1 MNRRIVNPRVLNSR
15 VLNHQLL
22 VRILTTLTIVLGVNY
37 ILWRWLF
44 SVNWSAAW
52 ISVPLVMVETYS
64 LIDAFLF
71 GVTMWRLRERP
82 ASPSPPE
89 GLSVD
94 VFITTYNEPVDLVM
108 TTALAARNISY
119 PHKTWILD
127 DGARPAI
134 EQAAGT
140 AGIGYI
146 TRSPDWEDLPRHAKA
161 GNLNN
166 ALAATGGEFLLILDA
181 DQIPEPQI
189 LHRMLGHFN
198 NRKVAL
204 VQTPQWFSNV
214 NDDDVLGSQAPLFY
228 GPIQQ
233 GKDGWNAAFFC
244 GSNAIIRR
252 EALMQIGITGYVK
265 GVRTTVEQALKAA
278 DKVIAN
284 ARSEHGASGQH
295 VARALTDIGSAV
307 RGARQELKENK
318 PVGSVTY
325 EFQRKVDAAARAI
338 VTVDVRSL
346 QADIEE
352 IERLEGITSA
362 GGFIDDDAIDRLA
375 QRDWSPLGAIGSV
388 RKIVQALDVDRSDEA
403 LPVMP
408 MATNSVTE
416 DMATCMHLHAAGWD
430 SVYHHEIL
438 AKGLAPEDLRTML
451 TQRLRWAQ
459 GTMQVFLRENP
470 LLQRGLKAGQRLM
483 YFATMWSYLS
493 GFAAVVYIAAPII
506 FLCFGVMPVDA
517 FSSDFFA
524 RLLPFLILNQVLFFV
539 AARGRKTWR
548 GQQYSLA
555 LFPVWIKACTT
566 AAGNVL
572 FGRDLGFAVT
582 PKTRQDGGPP
592 WSLIRPQLI
601 AIAALLL
608 AAVVGLVRM
617 FSGVGAPAGTLVNIG
632 WVVYDLVILSVIIRA
647 ALYKGFT
654 PPKEFEMQQVMARV
668 KRIGAKAARS

>member
-1 MNRRIVNPRVLNSR
+1 MNHR
-15 VLNHQLL
+15 VLNHQVL

-82 ASPSPPE
+82 SPPSPPE

-108 TTALAARNISY
+108 TTALAARNVSY

-134 EQAAGT
+134 EEAAGK

-146 TRSPDWEDLPRHAKA
+146 TRSPDWANLPRHAKA

-166 ALAATGGEFLLILDA
+166 ALTATEGEFLLILDA

-198 NRKVAL
+198 NRRVAL

-214 NDDDVLGSQAPLFY
+214 NDDDLLGSQAPLFY

-252 EALMQIGITGYVK
+252 EALMQIGVTGYVK
-265 GVRTTVEQALKAA
+265 GVRTTVEQTLRAA
-278 DKVIAN
+278 GKVIAN
-284 ARSEHGASGQH
+284 ARSEHGSSGQH
-295 VARALTDIGSAV
+295 VTRALEDIGSAV
-307 RGARQELKENK
+307 RGARRELKENK
-318 PVGSVTY
+318 PVGTVTY
-325 EFQRKVDAAARAI
+325 DFQRKVDAAARGI
-338 VTVDVRSL
+338 VTVDVTSL
-346 QADIEE
+346 QADMEE
-352 IERLEGITSA
+352 IERLSGMAPS
-362 GGFIDDDAIDRLA
+362 GGFIDDDVIDRLA

-388 RKIVQALDVDRSDEA
+388 RKIVQGLDVDRSDEA
-403 LPVMP
+403 IPVMP

-524 RLLPFLILNQVLFFV
+524 RLIPFLVLNQVLFFV

-582 PKTRQDGGPP
+582 PKTRQNEGPS
-592 WSLIRPQLI
+592 WSLIRPQLV

-617 FSGVGAPAGTLVNIG
+617 FSGLGAPAGTLVNIG

-654 PPKEFEMQQVMARV
+654 PPKEAEAD
-668 KRIGAKAARS
+668 AD

>member
-1 MNRRIVNPRVLNSR
+1 M
-15 VLNHQLL
+15 
-22 VRILTTLTIVLGVNY
+22 
-37 ILWRWLF
+37 F
-44 SVNWSAAW
+44 SVNWAAAW
-52 ISVPLVMVETYS
+52 ISVPLAMVETYS

-71 GVTMWRLRERP
+71 GVTMWRLRQRP
-82 ASPSPPE
+82 APPAAEE
-89 GLSVD
+89 GLGVD

-108 TTALAARNISY
+108 TTAVAARNITY

-127 DGARPAI
+127 DGARPAMQ
-134 EQAAGT
+134 QAARE
-140 AGIGYI
+140 AGVGYI
-146 TRSPDWEDLPRHAKA
+146 TRSPDWDDLPRHAKA

-166 ALAATGGEFLLILDA
+166 ALAATEGEFLLILDA

-189 LHRMLGHFN
+189 LHRMLGHFSN
-198 NRKVAL
+198 DNVAL

-214 NDDDVLGSQAPLFY
+214 LDDDILGSQAPLFY

-252 EALMQIGITGYVK
+252 EALMQIGVTGYVQ
-265 GVRTTVEQALKAA
+265 GVRTSVELALKGA
-278 DKVIAN
+278 DRVIAR
-284 ARSEHGASGQH
+284 ARSEHGGTGLH
-295 VARALTDIGSAV
+295 VTQALDQIGSAV
-307 RGARQELKENK
+307 RSARDELKSDH
-318 PVGSVTY
+318 PVANVTY
-325 EFQRKVDAAARAI
+325 DFQRKVHLAARNV
-338 VTVDVRSL
+338 VTMDIASMT
-346 QADIEE
+346 ADLDTIA
-352 IERLEGITSA
+352 GITGTVSRA
-362 GGFIDDDAIDRLA
+362 EIGEDAVDRLA
-375 QRDWSPLGAIGSV
+375 SRDWSPISAIDP
-388 RKIVQALDVDRSDEA
+388 VQKLIRAVDVDRYLEA

-408 MATNSVTE
+408 LATNSVTE
-416 DMATCMHLHAAGWD
+416 DMATCMRLHAAGWE

-470 LLQRGLKAGQRLM
+470 LFQKGLKAGQRLM

-506 FLCFGVMPVDA
+506 FLCFGVMPVAA
-517 FSSDFFA
+517 FSTDFFA
-524 RLLPFLILNQVLFFV
+524 RLIPFLIVNQILFFV

-548 GQQYSLA
+548 GQQYSVA
-555 LFPVWIKACTT
+555 LFPIWIKACTT

-572 FGRDLGFAVT
+572 FGRNLGFAVT

-592 WSLIRPQLI
+592 WSLIRPQLV

-608 AAVVGLVRM
+608 AAVVGFIRM
-617 FSGVGAPAGTLVNIG
+617 FTGLGAPAGTLVNVA
-632 WVVYDLVILSVIIRA
+632 WVVFDLLILSVIIRA

-654 PPKEFEMQQVMARV
+654 GTRALQEQ
-668 KRIGAKAARS
+668 GL

>member
-1 MNRRIVNPRVLNSR
+1 MSVRPR

-82 ASPSPPE
+82 AAPSPPE

-134 EQAAGT
+134 EQAAGK

-146 TRSPDWEDLPRHAKA
+146 TRSAEWEDLPRHAKA

-166 ALAATGGEFLLILDA
+166 ALAATEGEFLLILDA

-252 EALMQIGITGYVK
+252 EALMQIGVTGYVK
-265 GVRTTVEQALKAA
+265 GVRATVERALKAA

-284 ARSEHGASGQH
+284 ARSEHSGSGQH
-295 VARALTDIGSAV
+295 VTRALEDIGWAV

-318 PVGSVTY
+318 PVGNITY
-325 EFQRKVDAAARAI
+325 DFQRKVDAAARGI
-338 VTVDVRSL
+338 VTVDVTSL

-352 IERLEGITSA
+352 IERLSGIASS
-362 GGFIDDDAIDRLA
+362 GGFIDDDAVDRLA

-388 RKIVQALDVDRSDEA
+388 RKMVQALDVDRSHEA

-451 TQRLRWAQ
+451 SQRLRWAQ

-524 RLLPFLILNQVLFFV
+524 RLVPFLILNQLLFFV

-582 PKTRQDGGPP
+582 PKTRQTGGPP
-592 WSLIRPQLI
+592 WSLIRPQLV
-601 AIAALLL
+601 AIAALVF
-608 AAVVGLVRM
+608 AAVLGLVRM
-617 FSGVGAPAGTLVNIG
+617 FTGLGAPAGTLVNIG

-647 ALYKGFT
+647 AFYKGYRPSKEAET
-654 PPKEFEMQQVMARV
+654 PAGDGKLTG
-668 KRIGAKAARS
+668 IGAKAAGS

>member
-1 MNRRIVNPRVLNSR
+1 MNPRIVNPQPLNHGVMNHR

-22 VRILTTLTIVLGVNY
+22 VRILTSLTIVLGVNY

-82 ASPSPPE
+82 AAPSPPE

-108 TTALAARNISY
+108 TTALAARNITY

-134 EQAAGT
+134 EKAAGK

-214 NDDDVLGSQAPLFY
+214 NDDDLLGSQAPLFY

-244 GSNAIIRR
+244 RSNAIIRR
-252 EALMQIGITGYVK
+252 EALMQIGVTGYVK
-265 GVRTTVEQALKAA
+265 GVRATVEQALKAA

-284 ARSEHGASGQH
+284 ARLEHSSSGQH
-295 VARALTDIGSAV
+295 VTRALEDIGSAV
-307 RGARQELKENK
+307 RGARRELKENK
-318 PVGSVTY
+318 PVGGITY
-325 EFQRKVDAAARAI
+325 DFQRKVHAAARGI
-338 VTVDVRSL
+338 VTVDVASL

-352 IERLEGITSA
+352 IERLSGIAPS
-362 GGFIDDDAIDRLA
+362 GGFIDENAIDRLA

-438 AKGLAPEDLRTML
+438 AKGLAPEDLKTML

-524 RLLPFLILNQVLFFV
+524 RLVPFLILNQLLFFV

-592 WSLIRPQLI
+592 WSLIRPQLV
-601 AIAALLL
+601 AIAALVF
-608 AAVVGLVRM
+608 AAVLGLVRM
-617 FSGVGAPAGTLVNIG
+617 FTGLGAPAGTLVNIG

-647 ALYKGFT
+647 AFYSGFT
-654 PPKEFEMQQVMARV
+654 PPKEAVAH
-668 KRIGAKAARS
+668 GN

>member
-1 MNRRIVNPRVLNSR
+1 MNHRVVSPRPLKPRPLNHR

-71 GVTMWRLRERP
+71 GVTMWRFRERP
-82 ASPSPPE
+82 APPSPPE
-89 GLSVD
+89 GLTVD

-134 EQAAGT
+134 EQAAGK

-204 VQTPQWFSNV
+204 VQTPQWFYNV

-252 EALMQIGITGYVK
+252 EALMQIGVTGYVK
-265 GVRTTVEQALKAA
+265 GVRATVERALKAA

-284 ARSEHGASGQH
+284 ARSEHSASGHH
-295 VARALTDIGSAV
+295 VTRALADIGWAV

-318 PVGSVTY
+318 PVGNITY
-325 EFQRKVDAAARAI
+325 DFQRKVDAAARGI
-338 VTVDVRSL
+338 VTVDVTSL
-346 QADIEE
+346 QADVEE
-352 IERLEGITSA
+352 IERLSGITSS
-362 GGFIDDDAIDRLA
+362 GGFIDEDVIDRLA

-388 RKIVQALDVDRSDEA
+388 RKIVQALDVDRSHEA

-524 RLLPFLILNQVLFFV
+524 RLVPFLILNQLLFFV

-582 PKTRQDGGPP
+582 PKTRQNSGPP
-592 WSLIRPQLI
+592 WSLIRPQLF
-601 AIAALLL
+601 AIAALVF
-608 AAVVGLVRM
+608 AAVLGLVRM
-617 FSGVGAPAGTLVNIG
+617 FTGLGAPAGTFVNIG

-647 ALYKGFT
+647 ALYSGFT
-654 PPKEFEMQQVMARV
+654 PPKEAEAH
-668 KRIGAKAARS
+668 GN

>member
-1 MNRRIVNPRVLNSR
+1 M
-15 VLNHQLL
+15 NHQFL
-22 VRILTTLTIVLGVNY
+22 VRILTALTLILGINY
-37 ILWRWLF
+37 IVWRWLF

-71 GVTMWRLRERP
+71 GVTMWRLRERQTPP
-82 ASPSPPE
+82 APPE
-89 GLSVD
+89 GFSVD
-94 VFITTYNEPVDLVM
+94 VFITTYNEPIDLVM
-108 TTALAARNISY
+108 TTAIAARRISY
-119 PHKTWILD
+119 PHNTWILD
-127 DGARPAI
+127 DGGRPAMK
-134 EQAAGT
+134 QAAEQ

-146 TRSPDWEDLPRHAKA
+146 TRSPEWENRPRHAKA

-166 ALAATGGEFLLILDA
+166 ALAATQGEFLLILDA

-198 NRKVAL
+198 NEKVAL
-204 VQTPQWFSNV
+204 VQTPQWFCNV
-214 NDDDVLGSQAPLFY
+214 NDDDILGSQAPLFY

-252 EALMQIGITGYVK
+252 EALMQVGITWYVQ
-265 GVRTTVEQALKAA
+265 GVTATVRQTLKDA
-278 DKVIAN
+278 DKVILQAH
-284 ARSEHGASGQH
+284 SEHSAAGQH
-295 VARALTDIGSAV
+295 LTRALDDLGSAV
-307 RGARQELKENK
+307 RIARQELREDS
-318 PVGSVTY
+318 PVGLVTY
-325 EFQRKVDAAARAI
+325 NFQRKVDAAARNI
-338 VTVDVRSL
+338 VTADLASL
-346 QADIEE
+346 EADLDEMGHLPHGL
-352 IERLEGITSA
+352 RYGSLLGD
-362 GGFIDDDAIDRLA
+362 GVIDRLA
-375 QRDWSPLGAIGSV
+375 QRDWSPIGAIGPV
-388 RKIVQALDVDRSDEA
+388 RRMVRALDVDRADEA

-416 DMATCMHLHAAGWD
+416 DMATCMRLHTQGWE

-470 LLQRGLKAGQRLM
+470 LLQKGLSLGQRLM
-483 YFATMWSYLS
+483 YFSTMWSYLS

-506 FLCFGVMPVDA
+506 FLCFGVLPVDA
-517 FSSDFFA
+517 FSVDFFA
-524 RLLPFLILNQVLFFV
+524 RLLPFLIVNQVLFFV

-548 GQQYSLA
+548 GQQYSVA
-555 LFPVWIKACTT
+555 LFPTWIKACTT
-566 AAGNVL
+566 AAANVL

-582 PKTRQDGGPP
+582 PKTRQGGGPP

-601 AIAALLL
+601 AIAVLVL
-608 AAVVGLVRM
+608 AAVTGLVRM
-617 FSGVGAPAGTLVNIG
+617 FTGIGAPAGTLVNIA
-632 WVVYDLVILSVIIRA
+632 WVGYDLVLLSVIVRA

-654 PPKEFEMQQVMARV
+654 PSEATSP
-668 KRIGAKAARS
+668 GAATDGGAATDQ

>member
-1 MNRRIVNPRVLNSR
+1 V
-15 VLNHQLL
+15 NHQLV

-37 ILWRWLF
+37 IIWRWLF

-52 ISVPLVMVETYS
+52 IGLPLVMVETYS

-71 GVTMWRLRERP
+71 GVTMWRLRERGDAP
-82 ASPSPPE
+82 APPD
-89 GLSVD
+89 GLTVD
-94 VFITTYNEPVDLVM
+94 VFLTTYNEPIGLVM
-108 TTALAARNISY
+108 TTAIAARRISY
-119 PHKTWILD
+119 PHQTWILD
-127 DGARPAI
+127 DGARPAMKR
-134 EQAAGT
+134 AAEE

-146 TRSPDWEDLPRHAKA
+146 TRSPDWDNLPRHAKA

-166 ALAATGGEFLLILDA
+166 ALAATQGEFLLILDA
-181 DQIPEPQI
+181 DQIPEPDI

-198 NRKVAL
+198 NDKVAL

-214 NDDDVLGSQAPLFY
+214 SDDDILGSQAPLFY

-244 GSNAIIRR
+244 GSNAIVRR

-265 GVRTTVEQALKAA
+265 GVRATVQQALKAA
-278 DKVIAN
+278 DKLVAK
-284 ARSEHGASGQH
+284 ARTDHRMAGEH
-295 VARALTDIGSAV
+295 VDRALEDVGSAV
-307 RGARQELKENK
+307 RSARRQLAEKR
-318 PVGSVTY
+318 PVANVTY
-325 EFQRKVDAAARAI
+325 DFQRKVDAAARSV
-338 VTVDVRSL
+338 VTVDVAVL
-346 QADIEE
+346 QADLDE
-352 IERLEGITSA
+352 IERLSGRGPFGA
-362 GGFIDDDAIDRLA
+362 FIDDDAIDRLA
-375 QRDWSPLGAIGSV
+375 QRDWSPIGAIRSI
-388 RKIVQALDVDRSDEA
+388 RKMVQALDVDRSDEA

-408 MATNSVTE
+408 MATISVTE
-416 DMATCMHLHAAGWD
+416 DMATCMRLHTHGWE

-438 AKGLAPEDLRTML
+438 AKGLAPEDLRTMI

-470 LLQRGLKAGQRLM
+470 LLQKGLTIGQRLM
-483 YFATMWSYLS
+483 YFSTMWSYLS

-517 FSSDFFA
+517 FTIDFFS
-524 RLLPFLILNQVLFFV
+524 RLIPFLVVNQLLFFV

-566 AAGNVL
+566 AAGNVF

-582 PKTRQDGGPP
+582 PKSRQDGGPP

-601 AIAALLL
+601 AIGALIV
-608 AAVVGLVRM
+608 AAVVGMIRM
-617 FSGVGAPAGTLVNIG
+617 FTGVGAPAGTLVNVA
-632 WVVYDLVILSVIIRA
+632 WVIFDLMILSVIIRA
-647 ALYKGFT
+647 ALYQGFT
-654 PPKEFEMQQVMARV
+654 PAESETGETPV
-668 KRIGAKAARS
+668 S

>member
-1 MNRRIVNPRVLNSR
+1 VNHQFVVRVLA
-15 VLNHQLL
+15 
-22 VRILTTLTIVLGVNY
+22 TLTIVLGINY

-52 ISVPLVMVETYS
+52 ISVPLAVVETYS

-71 GVTMWRLRERP
+71 GVTMWRLRVREVPP
-82 ASPSPPE
+82 APAE

-108 TTALAARNISY
+108 NTAIAARRISY

-127 DGARPAI
+127 DGARPAVKG
-134 EQAAGT
+134 AAEA

-146 TRSPDWEDLPRHAKA
+146 TRSPDWDNLPRHAKA

-166 ALAATGGEFLLILDA
+166 ALAATQGEFLLILDA
-181 DQIPEPQI
+181 DQIPEPGI
-189 LHRMLGHFN
+189 VHSMLGHFN
-198 NRKVAL
+198 NEKVAL

-214 NDDDVLGSQAPLFY
+214 ADDDILGSQAPLFY

-244 GSNAIIRR
+244 GSNAMIRR

-265 GVRTTVEQALKAA
+265 GVTATVKQALKGA
-278 DKVIAN
+278 DKVITK
-284 ARSEHGASGQH
+284 
-295 VARALTDIGSAV
+295 ARAEHRTAGDHVILALEDITAAV
-307 RGARQELKENK
+307 RGARQELKQAQ
-318 PVGSVTY
+318 PVANITY
-325 EFQRKVDAAARAI
+325 GFQRRVDLAARGI
-338 VTVDVRSL
+338 VT
-346 QADIEE
+346 ADIASLTADLDE
-352 IERLEGITSA
+352 IERMQGNGT
-362 GGFIDDDAIDRLA
+362 GVRYIDEAAIDRLA
-375 QRDWSPLGAIGSV
+375 RRDWSPIGAMGSLHGLV
-388 RKIVQALDVDRSDEA
+388 RDLDVDRPQEA

-416 DMATCMHLHAAGWD
+416 DMATCMRLHAAGWE

-470 LLQRGLKAGQRLM
+470 LLQRGLSAGQRLM
-483 YFATMWSYLS
+483 YFSTMWSYLS

-524 RLLPFLILNQVLFFV
+524 RLIPFLIVNQVLFFV

-582 PKTRQDGGPP
+582 PKTRQKGGPP
-592 WSLIRPQLI
+592 WSLIRPQLA
-601 AIAALLL
+601 AIGALVL
-608 AAVVGLVRM
+608 AAVLGLVRM
-617 FSGVGAPAGTLVNIG
+617 FTGLGAPAGTLVNVA
-632 WVVYDLVILSVIIRA
+632 WVIYDLLILSVIIRA

-654 PPKEFEMQQVMARV
+654 PN
-668 KRIGAKAARS
+668 G